1 MTTKKYTMID
11 FQQLSELINKLKPD
25 IVGTVGALI
34 AAIHSRKENKDKIDF
49 IVFVASGM
57 LCVNL
62 FTDLAV
68 SMLNLQQSNAP
79 SIGFVIGLFS
89 GSLIAS
95 IWRSL
100 SKIDWAE
107 IIRSRF
113 GGPR

>member
-1 MTTKKYTMID
+1 MTTQKNIMID
-11 FQQLSELINKLKPD
+11 FQQLTELINKLKPD

-100 SKIDWAE
+100 SKIDWVE